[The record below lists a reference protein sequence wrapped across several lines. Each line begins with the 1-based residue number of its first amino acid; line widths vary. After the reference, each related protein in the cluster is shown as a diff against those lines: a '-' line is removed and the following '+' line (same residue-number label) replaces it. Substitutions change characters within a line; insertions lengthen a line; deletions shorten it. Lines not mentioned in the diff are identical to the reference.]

1 MMMVGQK
8 LTELLLFEGLPL
20 SANPLAVRSR
30 LKTAKLREWEGLV
43 QGEAQDPA
51 AEKSRSI

>member
-1 MMMVGQK
+1 MVGQK

-20 SANPLAVRSR
+20 SASPLAAHSR
-30 LKTAKLREWEGLV
+30 LKTAKLHEWEGLV